1 MIKKDHAAVHFL
13 VCDVCVFPARRSG
26 ELKTAAAWTR
36 DFVASHPAYARDSV
50 VPPETAY
57 DLLQRCHDVGVG
69 AAHEPSLLGPEPKVA
84 PVRKENAYNVPLAR
98 VHFQTSDSLRTLL
111 DQSLSAERKSS
122 PRTYPRPRRRDP
134 SRFGYPRQ

>member
-1 MIKKDHAAVHFL
+1 MHFL
-13 VCDVCVFPARRSG
+13 VCDVCVSPARRSG